1 MVNVAVVVMGDF
13 GRSPRMQYHALSLAK
28 HGIKVSVV
36 ASQGSPPIRELQNH
50 PCVDLHLIKD
60 LKFEAWPRLLRYGLK
75 AIYQTLMLLWHLFLT
90 IPSPSAVLVQNPP
103 SVPTLPCVWFACKVR
118 RSKFV
123 LDWHNYG
130 YSILAMNVRRENSLV
145 KIYHWIEFF
154 FGRRADCGFCVSE
167 GMRKDLLEKGI
178 NNIVVLHDKP
188 PLRFQPRDWNEPD
201 QLQEVHDLLVRLSE
215 SDRDLQRLAT
225 SPHETVLTRMNEDK
239 LELKSR
245 RERPF
250 LLLSSTSWTE
260 DEDFGLLLAALS
272 KYDKAASEDAPD
284 ILCVVTG
291 KGPQKEFYLEK
302 ISGMKLKKV
311 HILTPWLEI
320 QDYPMLVSI
329 CDLGV
334 CLHKSSSSLD
344 LPMKIV
350 DMFGCCVPV
359 LAWNYKCISELV
371 KVDQTGLLF
380 ESSDQLCK
388 HLIKMCDNRNIEI
401 LNLWRRN
408 IMAWQETRW
417 ERNWDSVARGIF
429 L

>member
-60 LKFEAWPRLLRYGLK
+60 LKFAAWPRLLRYGLK
-75 AIYQTLMLLWHLFLT
+75 ATYQTLMLLWSLLFT
-90 IPSPSAVLVQNPP
+90 IPSPSAILVQNPP
-103 SVPTLPCVWFACKVR
+103 SVPTLPCVWLACKLR

-130 YSILAMNVRRENSLV
+130 YSILAMNVRRENFLV
-145 KIYHWIEFF
+145 KIYHWVEFF
-154 FGRRADCGFCVSE
+154 FGRKADCCFCVSE
-167 GMRKDLLEKGI
+167 EMKKDLLERQIK
-178 NNIVVLHDKP
+178 NIVVLHDKP
-188 PLRFQPRDWNEPD
+188 PTRFQPREWGDSDEVH
-201 QLQEVHDLLVRLSE
+201 EVHDFLVKLGE
-215 SDRDLQRLAT
+215 SDCDLKRLAPT
-225 SPHETVLTRMNEDK
+225 PEETVLTKTIDDK
-239 LELKSR
+239 VELKSR

-272 KYDKAASEDAPD
+272 KYDKAASDDAAN
-284 ILCVVTG
+284 ILCIVTG

-302 ISGMKLKKV
+302 ISQMKLKKV
-311 HILTPWLEI
+311 HIVTPWLEI
-320 QDYPMLVSI
+320 QDYPTVVSI

-334 CLHKSSSSLD
+334 SLHKSSSSLD

-371 KVDQTGLLF
+371 KADQTGLLF

-388 HLIKMCDNRNIEI
+388 HLIKMCDVRNEEI
-401 LNLWRRN
+401 LNAWKKN
-408 IMAWQETRW
+408 IMTWQETRW
-417 ERNWDSVARGIF
+417 ERNWDSLARGTF